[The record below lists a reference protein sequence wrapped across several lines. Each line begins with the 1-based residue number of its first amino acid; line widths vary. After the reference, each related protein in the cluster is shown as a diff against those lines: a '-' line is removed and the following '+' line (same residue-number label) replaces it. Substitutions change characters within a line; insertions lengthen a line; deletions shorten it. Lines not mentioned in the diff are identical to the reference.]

1 MIISVIIMS
10 FFLTKN
16 KSLNSFLINP
26 GKTFPSAFEGFFF
39 NEAEFVSK
47 IPSEEKYTFIDLDN
61 RQEVKARFVLFIN
74 GSEGVSPLRASFG
87 SFEFAK
93 NYSSL
98 ELKNFVAH
106 IESFAKEKKLSGLS
120 ITSWPDCY
128 APEQAMLLKSTL
140 LDSGFQ
146 ILIEDHNYHLET
158 GTPFESLIHVSERG
172 KLNKCIKAGFK
183 FSTGTLDDIKKIH
196 ELVSE
201 ARKQRGH
208 PLSMSFDDYLQMFER
223 FPGRYVLFKLTDGD
237 KLIAACTG
245 VKINSKILYNF
256 LGADDV
262 AYKGYSPMV
271 MLMKGAYDYCL
282 DHGYEIFDLGIGTA
296 SGVPNPGLIQF
307 KKYIGGE
314 FSSKFTYRKSY

>member
-1 MIISVIIMS
+1 MIISVIMTS
-10 FFLTKN
+10 FFHIKN

-26 GKTFPSAFEGFFF
+26 GKIFPSAFEGFFF

-47 IPSEEKYTFIDLDN
+47 IFSAEKYTFIDLGN
-61 RQEVKARFVLFIN
+61 RQEVKARFVLFVN
-74 GSEGVSPLRASFG
+74 GSEGLSPLRAPFG
-87 SFEFAK
+87 SFEFAN

-98 ELKNFVAH
+98 ELKSFIVH
-106 IESFAKEKKLSGLS
+106 IESFVKEKGLS
-120 ITSWPDCY
+120 RLSIISWPDCY
-128 APEQAMLLKSTL
+128 APEKAILLKNTL
-140 LDSGFQ
+140 LDNGFQ
-146 ILIEDHNYHLET
+146 VYIEDHNYHLQT
-158 GTPFESLIHVSERG
+158 GASFEALIHVSERG
-172 KLNKCIKAGFK
+172 KLNKCTKAGFK
-183 FSTGTLDDIKKIH
+183 FSTGTLEDIKKIH

-208 PLSMSFDDYLQMFER
+208 PLSMSIDDYLQMFEL
-223 FPGRYVLFKLTDGD
+223 FPERYVLFKLTDGD

-256 LGADDV
+256 LGADDA
-262 AYKGYSPMV
+262 AYKSYSPMV

-282 DHGYEIFDLGIGTA
+282 NHGYEIFDLGIGTA
-296 SGVPNPGLIQF
+296 GGVPNPGLIQF